1 MSKLFRLIPC
11 LLLLSGICFF
21 PVTSVFAD
29 GENDTDQNEIDI
41 SISPKDTLFDISN
54 MKPGDWAPRTITVK
68 NSGSKD
74 FVYQMQL
81 QNSGDKKLFN
91 ELLLEIKAADKELY
105 QGRLAAFKS
114 LTTRKLTSGTEENLD
129 ITIRFPEYLG
139 NDFQGL
145 ASAFVLTFT
154 AEGRDYPGNG
164 GSDNPGDG
172 GSDNPTDGGGDN
184 PTDGGGDNPTDGGS
198 DNPADGGSDSPANG
212 GSDNPAD
219 GESDNP
225 ADGGSDSPAN
235 GGSDN
240 PGDGESDNPAN
251 GGSDNPADGGSDNPG
266 DEGSD
271 SPAVQVTI
279 PGQINSGGPTSAGF
293 SLPATSTNIF
303 NLMLFGSVLV
313 TGGIVLMIIRHYRRM
328 KMA

>member
-21 PVTSVFAD
+21 PITSVFAD
-29 GENDTDQNEIDI
+29 GKNDTDKNEINI

-105 QGRLAAFKS
+105 QGKIAAFKS
-114 LTTRKLTSGTEENLD
+114 LPTRKLISGSEENLD
-129 ITIRFPEYLG
+129 ITIRFPEHLG

-145 ASAFVLTFT
+145 TSAFVLTFT
-154 AEGRDYPGNG
+154 AEGRDNPGNG

-172 GSDNPTDGGGDN
+172 GSDNPGNGGGDN
-184 PTDGGGDNPTDGGS
+184 PS
-198 DNPADGGSDSPANG
+198 DG

-225 ADGGSDSPAN
+225 ADGGSDNPAD
-235 GGSDN
+235 GESDN
-240 PGDGESDNPAN
+240 PADGESENPADGESENPADGESDNPAN